1 MSFVENVSVEVLGG
15 LVTALTSGLISMY
28 LKNLKSKKQ
37 INNQQKII
45 DEETQMIKQLQEE
58 NSNLKDYIAKL
69 ESENRRLKALTQTT
83 QSIPVSELMTES
95 QARVYDYITSIFG
108 NASTKSS
115 TWFGWPEDLNNSR
128 SRHDVMLDRLVAKNI
143 ILRLNFSRDEESAAS
158 KFINSLGLEFTVDS
172 SGSSNSYVRLKIKLP
187 LIIGDTEMHIVR
199 SLISYAF
206 NTNQH

>member
-37 INNQQKII
+37 IDNQQKII

-83 QSIPVSELMTES
+83 QSIPVSELLTES

>member
-83 QSIPVSELMTES
+83 QSIPVSELLTES

>member
-37 INNQQKII
+37 ISNQQKII